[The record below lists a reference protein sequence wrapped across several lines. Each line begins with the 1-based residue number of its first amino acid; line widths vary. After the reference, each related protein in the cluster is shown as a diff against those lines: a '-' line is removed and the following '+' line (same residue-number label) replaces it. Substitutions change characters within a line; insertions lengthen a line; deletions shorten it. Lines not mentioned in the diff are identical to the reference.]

1 MLGGGITVESAPGR
15 GSTFTLRLPMGIE
28 VPDGADVAAPVSPR
42 RIAGQAIPPSQGQ
55 RILLVEDSEPAV
67 IQMTDILEA
76 HGYRVQVAR
85 DGKEA
90 LERIAEDLPDA
101 MILDLMMPEVD
112 GFEVLKTIRDVAR
125 TSDLPVLILTAKH
138 VTKEELS
145 FLASNNVHELI
156 QKGDISGAGLL
167 ALVGE
172 MVAPREQGPRAE
184 SEEPVAPHQSERAAR
199 SGRPVILVVEDD
211 PDSRRTARALLE
223 DHYRVLEAQ
232 DGRAGLER
240 ARAGH
245 PDLIMMDIDMPIM
258 DGVQALEAI
267 RRDETLRHIP
277 VIAVTASAM
286 TGDREAI
293 LAHGF
298 DGYISKPIDD
308 EVLATTL
315 REALD

>member
-1 MLGGGITVESAPGR
+1 
-15 GSTFTLRLPMGIE
+15 
-28 VPDGADVAAPVSPR
+28 
-42 RIAGQAIPPSQGQ
+42 
-55 RILLVEDSEPAV
+55 
-67 IQMTDILEA
+67 
-76 HGYRVQVAR
+76 
-85 DGKEA
+85 
-90 LERIAEDLPDA
+90 
-101 MILDLMMPEVD
+101 
-112 GFEVLKTIRDVAR
+112 
-125 TSDLPVLILTAKH
+125 VLILTAKH
-138 VTKEELS
+138 VTREELS
-145 FLASNNVHELI
+145 FLTGNNIHELI

-167 ALVGE
+167 ALVAE
-172 MVAPREQGPRAE
+172 MVAPREQEPPAHG
-184 SEEPVAPHQSERAAR
+184 EEPAPQVRSERAPR
-199 SGRPVILVVEDD
+199 SGKPVILVVEDD

-267 RRDETLRHIP
+267 RRDEALRSIP

-298 DGYISKPIDD
+298 DGYISKPIDN

-315 REALD
+315 REALH